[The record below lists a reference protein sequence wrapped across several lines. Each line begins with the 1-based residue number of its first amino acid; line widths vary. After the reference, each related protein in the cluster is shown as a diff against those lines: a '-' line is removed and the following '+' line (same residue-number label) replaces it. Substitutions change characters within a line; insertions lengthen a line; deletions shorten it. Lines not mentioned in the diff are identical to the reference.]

1 MDKKYYLLNEG
12 AIECF
17 PIRIHSGNN
26 QLRIKSKAAIKQYR
40 NGLISFNPSDN
51 TIYNKYYIVGYEWN
65 GARYSVHTTNR
76 TSGTGVGG
84 KLIGTSG
91 LVTGSGKTSGVQR
104 EIEEDTIAFMDLQSF
119 ETGEI
124 QKISF
129 YCNTRI
135 DAKIRCLKM
144 FEKMDGKQLSD
155 KFNSILK
162 QIQERIDIDVEN
174 RNKLEREKQEKKLLL
189 EKEKQEKKEII
200 KREKQDKKERK
211 QHIIGDK
218 KERTVSALSII
229 GFSISIIS
237 LLLSCIIL
245 GVFPAIISLTL
256 CIISL
261 LQNKYSNKVL
271 SKIGLIISCVSI
283 VISILIFA
291 FGLYNS
297 VNNSS
302 NVNSE
307 SFSYEYII

>member
-1 MDKKYYLLNEG
+1 MDKKYYLLNED

-65 GARYSVHTTNR
+65 GAKYYIQTTNKS
-76 TSGTGVGG
+76 SGKGVGAQ
-84 KLIGTSG
+84 LIGA
-91 LVTGSGKTSGVQR
+91 SGVVAGKGRSNGIQK
-104 EIEEDTIAFMDLQSF
+104 EIEENTIAFMDLQSF

-129 YCNTRI
+129 YCNTNI

-144 FEKMDGKQLSD
+144 FEKMDGKHVSD
-155 KFNSILK
+155 EFNFLLK

-174 RNKLEREKQEKKLLL
+174 RHKLEIENQEKKLLL
-189 EKEKQEKKEII
+189 EKEKQEKKE
-200 KREKQDKKERK
+200 RK

-218 KERTVSALSII
+218 KERTISVLSII

-245 GVFPAIISLTL
+245 GVFLAIISLAL

-261 LQNKYSNKVL
+261 LQNKYANKIFA
-271 SKIGLIISCVSI
+271 KIGLIISCVSI
-283 VISILIFA
+283 VISILILI
-291 FGLYNS
+291 FGLYNT
-297 VNNSS
+297 VNSSS

-307 SFSYEYII
+307 SFSYEYMI

>member
-1 MDKKYYLLNEG
+1 MDKKYYLLNED

-65 GARYSVHTTNR
+65 GAKYYIQTTNKS
-76 TSGTGVGG
+76 SGKGVGAQ
-84 KLIGTSG
+84 LIGVSG
-91 LVTGSGKTSGVQR
+91 VVSGKGKSNGIQK
-104 EIEEDTIAFMDLQSF
+104 EIEENTIAFMDLQSF

-129 YCNTRI
+129 YCNTGI

-174 RNKLEREKQEKKLLL
+174 RNKLERENQEKKLLL

-218 KERTVSALSII
+218 KERNISALSII

-245 GVFPAIISLTL
+245 GVFQAIISLTL

>member
-1 MDKKYYLLNEG
+1 MDKKYYLLNED

-65 GARYSVHTTNR
+65 GAKYYIQTTNKS
-76 TSGTGVGG
+76 SGKGVGAQ
-84 KLIGTSG
+84 LIGA
-91 LVTGSGKTSGVQR
+91 SGVVAGKGRSNGIQK
-104 EIEEDTIAFMDLQSF
+104 EIEENTIAFMDLQSF

-129 YCNTRI
+129 YCNTNI

-144 FEKMDGKQLSD
+144 FEKMDGKQISD
-155 KFNSILK
+155 EFNFLLK

-174 RNKLEREKQEKKLLL
+174 RHKLEIENQEKKLLL
-189 EKEKQEKKEII
+189 EKEKKE
-200 KREKQDKKERK
+200 KKERK

-218 KERTVSALSII
+218 KERTISALSII

-261 LQNKYSNKVL
+261 LQNKYANKIL

>member
-1 MDKKYYLLNEG
+1 MDKKYYLLNED

-65 GARYSVHTTNR
+65 GAKYYIQTTNKS
-76 TSGTGVGG
+76 SGKGVGAQ
-84 KLIGTSG
+84 LIGVSG
-91 LVTGSGKTSGVQR
+91 VVSGKGKSNGIQK
-104 EIEEDTIAFMDLQSF
+104 EIEENTIAFMDLQSF

-129 YCNTRI
+129 YCNTNI

-144 FEKMDGKQLSD
+144 FEKMDEKQISD
-155 KFNSILK
+155 EFNFLIK

-174 RNKLEREKQEKKLLL
+174 RNKLEREKQEKKELI

-200 KREKQDKKERK
+200 KREKQDKKERT
-211 QHIIGDK
+211 IS
-218 KERTVSALSII
+218 VLSII
-229 GFSISIIS
+229 GCSISIIS

-261 LQNKYSNKVL
+261 SQNKYSNKIL

-283 VISILIFA
+283 VISILILI
-291 FGLYNS
+291 FGLYNT
-297 VNNSS
+297 VNDSS
-302 NVNSE
+302 NEISE
-307 SFSYEYII
+307 SFSYEYMI

>member
-1 MDKKYYLLNEG
+1 MDKKYYLLNED

-26 QLRIKSKAAIKQYR
+26 QLKIKSKAAIKQYR

-91 LVTGSGKTSGVQR
+91 LVTGSGKTSGVQK

-129 YCNTRI
+129 YCNTNI

-144 FEKMDGKQLSD
+144 FEKMDEKQILD
-155 KFNSILK
+155 EFNFLLK

-174 RNKLEREKQEKKLLL
+174 RHKLEIENQEKKLLL
-189 EKEKQEKKEII
+189 EKEKQEKKE
-200 KREKQDKKERK
+200 RK
-211 QHIIGDK
+211 QHINDDK
-218 KERTVSALSII
+218 KERTISVLSII

-283 VISILIFA
+283 VISILILI
-291 FGLYNS
+291 FGLYNT
-297 VNNSS
+297 VNDNS

>member
-1 MDKKYYLLNEG
+1 MDKKYYLLNED

-65 GARYSVHTTNR
+65 GAKYYIQTTNKS
-76 TSGTGVGG
+76 SGKGVGAQ
-84 KLIGTSG
+84 LIGVSG
-91 LVTGSGKTSGVQR
+91 VVSGKGKSNGIQK
-104 EIEEDTIAFMDLQSF
+104 EIEENTIAFMDLQSF

-129 YCNTRI
+129 YCNTNI

-144 FEKMDGKQLSD
+144 FEKMDEKQISD
-155 KFNSILK
+155 EFNSMLK

-174 RNKLEREKQEKKLLL
+174 RNKIERENQEKKLLL
-189 EKEKQEKKEII
+189 EKEKQEKKE
-200 KREKQDKKERK
+200 RK
-211 QHIIGDK
+211 QHINDDK
-218 KERTVSALSII
+218 KERTISILSII

-283 VISILIFA
+283 VISILILI
-291 FGLYNS
+291 FGLYNT
-297 VNNSS
+297 VNSS
-302 NVNSE
+302 SNEISE
-307 SFSYEYII
+307 SFSYEYMI

>member
-1 MDKKYYLLNEG
+1 MDKKYYLLNED

-65 GARYSVHTTNR
+65 GAKYYIQTTNKS
-76 TSGTGVGG
+76 SGKGVGAQ
-84 KLIGTSG
+84 LIGASG
-91 LVTGSGKTSGVQR
+91 VVSGKGRSNGIQK
-104 EIEEDTIAFMDLQSF
+104 EIEENTIAFMDLQSF

-129 YCNTRI
+129 YCNTNI

-144 FEKMDGKQLSD
+144 FEKMDGKQISD
-155 KFNSILK
+155 EFNFLLK

-174 RNKLEREKQEKKLLL
+174 RNKLERENQEKKLLL
-189 EKEKQEKKEII
+189 ERENQE
-200 KREKQDKKERK
+200 KKERK

-218 KERTVSALSII
+218 KERTISVLSII

-245 GVFPAIISLTL
+245 GVFPAIISLAL

-261 LQNKYSNKVL
+261 LQNKYANKIFA
-271 SKIGLIISCVSI
+271 KIGLIISCVSI
-283 VISILIFA
+283 VISILILI
-291 FGLYNS
+291 FGLYNT
-297 VNNSS
+297 VNSS
-302 NVNSE
+302 SNEISE
-307 SFSYEYII
+307 SFSYEYMI